1 MDDRRILLIDDSP
14 LVLKALRTI
23 LELHP
28 TWKIVG
34 EANRG
39 EDGLELFLK
48 TNPNVVIIDFQMPG
62 INGVEVGR
70 RIRQTNSDALL
81 ILFSM
86 RAEQQFEM
94 FARAS
99 GFDAVVSK
107 GAAFPIVGIIEAM
120 KAETGNDC
128 DSMNPVI
135 DPAGPEL
142 YPARPKL

>member
-34 EANRG
+34 EANSG

-86 RAEQQFEM
+86 HAEQQFQT
-94 FARAS
+94 FARAA
-99 GFDAVVSK
+99 GFDAVLSK

-120 KAETGNDC
+120 KAETRNDC
-128 DSMNPVI
+128 DSMTPVI
-135 DPAGPEL
+135 DPARPEL